1 MIAFSAIVGDCT
13 DVVGTRYGGYRAL
26 TSAGHRRTTWL
37 LSNGG
42 VGRGVDCGGHLGNEC

>member
-13 DVVGTRYGGYRAL
+13 RYGGYRSL